1 MRIFGFLIIAVS
13 LLIVILSA
21 FFGVILPKGLKG
33 LIDVASLIC
42 VLGPVLGGCLIAY
55 GSNTYKGCGAIF
67 KPTLSREEA
76 EIAIDVYKL
85 AVRISI
91 GAGFI
96 GVMFGLIAM
105 LGAMGG
111 GSSDSWDM
119 SAFTHG
125 LALALI
131 STLYGLVFAF
141 ILFLPLQYYFQHQL
155 DKDS

>member
-1 MRIFGFLIIAVS
+1 MRIFGVLIIFVALLLTVLS
-13 LLIVILSA
+13 L
-21 FFGVILPKGLKG
+21 FFGLPLPSAVKGLLDSG
-33 LIDVASLIC
+33 SLIC
-42 VLGPVLGGCLIAY
+42 VMGGVLGGCLIAY
-55 GSNTYKGCGAIF
+55 GSEWSVAF
-67 KPTLSREEA
+67 KPRPNREEA
-76 EIAIDVYKL
+76 EIAVGVYKL

-131 STLYGLVFAF
+131 SALYGLVFAF

>member
-13 LLIVILSA
+13 FLIVVLSA
-21 FFGVILPKGLKG
+21 FFGLALPSALRG
-33 LIDVASLIC
+33 LIDFASLIC

-55 GSNTYKGCGAIF
+55 GSDTYKGCGAIF

-76 EIAIDVYKL
+76 AIAIDVYKL

-96 GVMFGLIAM
+96 GVMFGLIAILQAM
-105 LGAMGG
+105 SAGIDNMDLG
-111 GSSDSWDM
+111 
-119 SAFTHG
+119 AFTHG

>member
-13 LLIVILSA
+13 LLIVTLSA
-21 FFGVILPKGLKG
+21 FFGLALPSALKG
-33 LIDVASLIC
+33 LIDFASLIC

-55 GSNTYKGCGAIF
+55 GSDTYKGCGAIF

-76 EIAIDVYKL
+76 AIAVDVYKL

-91 GAGFI
+91 GSGFI

-105 LGAMGG
+105 LGNMGG
-111 GSSDSWDM
+111 GSDGMDM
-119 SAFTHG
+119 G
-125 LALALI
+125 ALTGGAAVALI
-131 STLYGLVFAF
+131 TALYGLVFAF
-141 ILFLPLQYYFQHQL
+141 CFFLPLQYYFQHQL

>member
-55 GSNTYKGCGAIF
+55 GSDTYKGCGAIF

-76 EIAIDVYKL
+76 AIAIDVYKL

-96 GVMFGLIAM
+96 GVMFGVIAM
-105 LGAMGG
+105 LGAMGSVSG
-111 GSSDSWDM
+111 GMDL
-119 SAFTHG
+119 G
-125 LALALI
+125 ALTGGAAVALI
-131 STLYGLVFAF
+131 TALYGLVFAF
-141 ILFLPLQYYFQHQL
+141 CLFLPLQYYFQHQL
-155 DKDS
+155 DQDS

>member
-21 FFGVILPKGLKG
+21 FFGLSLPSALKG
-33 LIDVASLIC
+33 LIDFASLIC

-55 GSNTYKGCGAIF
+55 GSDTYKGCGAIF

-76 EIAIDVYKL
+76 EIAVGVYKL

-96 GVMFGLIAM
+96 GVMFGVIAM
-105 LGAMGG
+105 LGAMGAGNGMDLGALTG
-111 GSSDSWDM
+111 G
-119 SAFTHG
+119 A
-125 LALALI
+125 AVALI
-131 STLYGLVFAF
+131 TALYGLVFAF
-141 ILFLPLQYYFQHQL
+141 CLFLPLQYYFQHQL

>member
-21 FFGVILPKGLKG
+21 FFGLSLPSAAKG
-33 LIDVASLIC
+33 LIDFASLIC

-55 GSNTYKGCGAIF
+55 GSDTYKGCGAIL

-76 EIAIDVYKL
+76 EIAVDVYKL

-96 GVMFGLIAM
+96 GTLFGWIAM

-111 GSSDSWDM
+111 SRGGMDV
-119 SAFTHG
+119 G
-125 LALALI
+125 ALYGGIAVSLI
-131 STLYGLVFAF
+131 TALYGLVFAF
-141 ILFLPLQYYFQHQL
+141 CLFLPLQYYFQHQL
-155 DKDS
+155 DQDS

>member
-13 LLIVILSA
+13 LFFTIMFA
-21 FFGVILPKGLKG
+21 FFGLPSPSAAKG

-42 VLGPVLGGCLIAY
+42 VLGLVLGGCLIAY
-55 GSNTYKGCGAIF
+55 GSDTYKGCGATF

-76 EIAIDVYKL
+76 EIAVGVYKL

-91 GAGFI
+91 GSGFI
-96 GVMFGLIAM
+96 GVVFGVIAM
-105 LGAMGG
+105 LQAMGNGSG
-111 GSSDSWDM
+111 GMDM
-119 SAFTHG
+119 GAITQG

-131 STLYGLVFAF
+131 STLYGLVYAF
-141 ILFLPLQYYFQHQL
+141 TLFLPLQYYFQHQL